1 MESEWHTRRDFIRDR
16 VAWYP
21 SCYFSLYC
29 IIIQL
34 QMVLHLWGLDVPT
47 PTLYN
52 SILFGKS
59 YGSIFNQTSVAIR
72 DNNCE
77 QCMFI
82 SYM

>member
-1 MESEWHTRRDFIRDR
+1 MESEWHTRRDFIEDG

-21 SCYFSLYC
+21 SWFFLLYS

-52 SILFGKS
+52 SILKS
-59 YGSIFNQTSVAIR
+59 YGSIFNHIR
-72 DNNCE
+72 DALQNNN
-77 QCMFI
+77 I
-82 SYM
+82 